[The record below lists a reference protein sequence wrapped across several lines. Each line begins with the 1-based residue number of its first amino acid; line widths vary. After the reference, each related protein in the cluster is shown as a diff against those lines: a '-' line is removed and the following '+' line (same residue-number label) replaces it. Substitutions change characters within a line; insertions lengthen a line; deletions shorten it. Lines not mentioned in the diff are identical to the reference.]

1 MPASKFVLLL
11 ATAAALIS
19 TATASCATG
28 TCTSTGA
35 TSCGATSALF
45 CCQKSG
51 SILSPS
57 IMCQPGIKAECSGVD
72 ITSKVAYR

>member
-28 TCTSTGA
+28 TCQSTGSA
-35 TSCGATSALF
+35 VCGATSALF

-51 SILSPS
+51 SSL
-57 IMCQPGIKAECSGVD
+57 QPGIICQAGKAECSGID
-72 ITSKVAYR
+72 TTSKVAYR